1 MYTVCNTVKVK
12 NTNRGGRLYSALLAS
27 AIENGSIIFL
37 GGLVAGEKEIR
48 TGIVPTTALIAKE
61 TPMLVMTPEIIYD
74 QSRKA
79 TQALGN
85 FINPANKSFPV
96 IPLEAF
102 DEIEVSAEAFV
113 GTPAVGKY
121 AVLDNN
127 STKLKIVVV
136 APATGCVL
144 YGKITSSRKS
154 AMPTFLGGNG
164 TLFPSAY
171 DLFNVEFIAL

>member
-27 AIENGSIIFL
+27 AIENGSIIFDIKK
-37 GGLVAGEKEIR
+37 GDI
-48 TGIVPTTALIAKE
+48 IHFPTTALIAKE

-127 STKLKIVVV
+127 STKLKIVDV

>member
-37 GGLVAGEKEIR
+37 GGLVSGQKEIR
-48 TGIVPTTALIAKE
+48 TGVVPTTALIETE
-61 TPMLVMTPEIIYD
+61 TPMLVMTPEMIYD

-113 GTPAVGKY
+113 GTPAIGKY
-121 AVLDNN
+121 AVLADG
-127 STKLKIVVV
+127 STKLTIQDT
-136 APATGCVL
+136 APTTGCVL

-154 AMPTFLGGNG
+154 AMPTFLGGDG
-164 TLFPSAY
+164 TLFPTAY
-171 DLFNVEFIAL
+171 DLFNVEFIKL